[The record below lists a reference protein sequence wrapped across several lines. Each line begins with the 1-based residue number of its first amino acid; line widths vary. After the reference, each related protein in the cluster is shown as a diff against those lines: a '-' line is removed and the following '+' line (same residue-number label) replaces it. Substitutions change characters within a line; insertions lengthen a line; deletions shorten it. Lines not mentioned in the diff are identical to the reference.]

1 MLNLQEIRNYYFEKA
16 GSNRYRAEDV
26 DNFKTQAIE
35 FIEKLIRDNNEMAR
49 KLSAASSKL
58 EEFKEQEDSIR
69 SALLNAQ
76 RLGDSIIRESKAK
89 AETII
94 NQSNEHAQQIINEAQ
109 NRSDD
114 MLDEAR
120 ESIVN
125 EQKTLDKLKE
135 EVSQFRGKLLTIYKE
150 HIELITT
157 LPTVKEEEP
166 AESIQEPETEEIQEE
181 AAEQETKPEPKPD
194 VETQNKFKK
203 PKFDLSYFGD
213 HSKEP
218 EDNGFKPGRVIR

>member
-109 NRSDD
+109 NRSED
-114 MLDEAR
+114 MLAQAR

-157 LPTVKEEEP
+157 LPTVKEEP

-181 AAEQETKPEPKPD
+181 ADEQETKPEPKPD
-194 VETQNKFKK
+194 AEAQNTFKK

-213 HSKEP
+213 HSKEQ